1 MADAMPCYRTKC
13 DLTHPGA
20 LSVHMWLEHTGNT
33 GCLSAHREQAIIRGY
48 AAAYK
53 DLWLELLMFGFNPA
67 VMTLGV
73 LNYLPLQELHTQLK
87 GWDLGG
93 FPGWHKC
100 LRRLEYTNP
109 RS

>member
-1 MADAMPCYRTKC
+1 MSCYRTMC

-33 GCLSAHREQAIIRGY
+33 GHLSAHGEQAIIRQF
-48 AAAYK
+48 AAEYK

-73 LNYLPLQELHTQLK
+73 LNYLPLRKLHTPQLK
-87 GWDLGG
+87 KRDLGG
-93 FPGWHKC
+93 IPGWREC
-100 LRRLEYTNP
+100 LRRLEDP
-109 RS
+109 GERS